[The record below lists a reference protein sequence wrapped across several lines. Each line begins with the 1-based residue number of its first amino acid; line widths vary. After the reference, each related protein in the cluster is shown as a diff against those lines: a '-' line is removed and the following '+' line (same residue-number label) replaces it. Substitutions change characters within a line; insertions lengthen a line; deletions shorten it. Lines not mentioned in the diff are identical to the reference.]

1 MKKMRLL
8 VVALLFL
15 AGCTKFDIL
24 KNPELETQK
33 SVTTEISTTL
43 PKEEESEI
51 VQEVTPQVIEPEVKQ
66 EAEIAKS
73 SEVENVEIA
82 ETVPEINES
91 EDEITSS
98 KENEIV
104 NKFINLEM
112 LKNSNVAIEIVDLT
126 TGKKVAEY
134 NSTKVVTPASI
145 MKVVTSAAAYE
156 TLGANTTLETKLVY
170 TGKIDGNGILEGDIY
185 ILGGGDPTLGSDG
198 IRVEQTKFMKEWI
211 EKIKA
216 SGIKQVKG
224 EIIVIDNL
232 FGYTGV
238 EEKWLWEDF
247 GTSYAP
253 GTYGIS
259 VFDNLYT
266 LYLSSDNKKVKVLR
280 TEPKIDGLKF
290 ENRLKIS
297 PNGRRDFSIKGLP
310 FENKRVLN
318 GEFPANVEK
327 YSTKSDIP
335 NPGLFLGEYLKKSL
349 KEAGIKV
356 EGEVKTSRVTNKKP
370 TNFKTLAV
378 TKSVTIEEMIRVLLK
393 RSDNH
398 YTEHL
403 YQLMKLQGVD
413 VAEFWKGKGI
423 DTGALVMYDGS
434 GLSRGDYISADILT
448 QILTYM
454 YTNYPDF
461 IKLFPRGGYDG
472 TVSDFLGPK
481 VFNGEA
487 RIKSGS
493 MSGIQSYTGYLIKG
507 DKKYGFTIVVNHWN
521 GKRTTLKKE
530 MEKVLTNL
538 F

>member
-66 EAEIAKS
+66 EPEIAKS
-73 SEVENVEIA
+73 SEVENVEVVEA
-82 ETVPEINES
+82 VPEINET
-91 EDEITSS
+91 EDEISSS

-266 LYLSSDNKKVKVLR
+266 LYLSSDSKKVKVLR